1 NNTDTFEILVEMLPE
16 DFSDTPKVITKK
28 EKKLQSAMKEMLG
41 INPTIRLVAPKSIA
55 RSEGKAVRVIDNRKK
70 LGINVIKPS
79 YRITIKAKGVKT
91 MAIKQLSIFV
101 ENREGT
107 LVTVTDAIAKAGVD
121 IRAMS
126 VADTNDFGIFRLIV
140 TDVDK
145 AKQAL
150 DDAGAFVSVTEVV
163 GVAVQDEP
171 GALAKVVKILADN
184 NINIEYMYAFITVS
198 KQFAYVVLRV
208 EDNAAAE
215 KILKENGISLVTED
229 DMNKL

>member
-1 NNTDTFEILVEMLPE
+1 
-16 DFSDTPKVITKK
+16 
-28 EKKLQSAMKEMLG
+28 
-41 INPTIRLVAPKSIA
+41 
-55 RSEGKAVRVIDNRKK
+55 
-70 LGINVIKPS
+70 
-79 YRITIKAKGVKT
+79 

-145 AKQAL
+145 AKQSL
-150 DDAGAFVSVTEVV
+150 DEAGAFVSITEVV
-163 GVAVQDEP
+163 AVALEDKP

-184 NINIEYMYAFITVS
+184 NVNIEYMYAFITVS

-208 EDNAAAE
+208 ADNDETE
-215 KILKENGISLVTED
+215 KILTENGIQLVTEA
-229 DMNKL
+229 DMEKL

>member
-1 NNTDTFEILVEMLPE
+1 
-16 DFSDTPKVITKK
+16 
-28 EKKLQSAMKEMLG
+28 
-41 INPTIRLVAPKSIA
+41 
-55 RSEGKAVRVIDNRKK
+55 
-70 LGINVIKPS
+70 
-79 YRITIKAKGVKT
+79 

-140 TDVDK
+140 TDIDK

-150 DDAGAFVSVTEVV
+150 DEADAFVSITEVV
-163 GVAVQDEP
+163 AVALEDKP
-171 GALAKVVKILADN
+171 GALAKVVKILADS

-208 EDNAAAE
+208 ADNAETE
-215 KILKENGISLVTED
+215 KILVDNGIRLVTED
-229 DMNKL
+229 DMKQL

>member
-1 NNTDTFEILVEMLPE
+1 
-16 DFSDTPKVITKK
+16 
-28 EKKLQSAMKEMLG
+28 
-41 INPTIRLVAPKSIA
+41 
-55 RSEGKAVRVIDNRKK
+55 
-70 LGINVIKPS
+70 
-79 YRITIKAKGVKT
+79 

-140 TDVDK
+140 TDIAK

-150 DDAGAFVSVTEVV
+150 DDANAFVSVTEVV

-215 KILKENGISLVTED
+215 KILTEHGITLVTEE
-229 DMNKL
+229 DMSKL

>member
-1 NNTDTFEILVEMLPE
+1 
-16 DFSDTPKVITKK
+16 
-28 EKKLQSAMKEMLG
+28 
-41 INPTIRLVAPKSIA
+41 
-55 RSEGKAVRVIDNRKK
+55 
-70 LGINVIKPS
+70 
-79 YRITIKAKGVKT
+79 

-140 TDVDK
+140 TDIAK

-150 DDAGAFVSVTEVV
+150 DDANAFVSITEVV

-171 GALAKVVKILADN
+171 GALAKVVKILADQ

-208 EDNAAAE
+208 ENNEETE
-215 KILKENGISLVTED
+215 KILSENGIRLVTEK
-229 DMNKL
+229 DMEEL

>member
-1 NNTDTFEILVEMLPE
+1 
-16 DFSDTPKVITKK
+16 
-28 EKKLQSAMKEMLG
+28 
-41 INPTIRLVAPKSIA
+41 
-55 RSEGKAVRVIDNRKK
+55 
-70 LGINVIKPS
+70 
-79 YRITIKAKGVKT
+79 

-140 TDVDK
+140 TDIDK

-150 DDAGAFVSVTEVV
+150 DEANAFVSITEVV
-163 GVAVQDEP
+163 GVAVEDKP
-171 GALAKVVKILADN
+171 GALAEVVKILADS

-208 EDNAAAE
+208 EDNAQAE
-215 KILKENGISLVTED
+215 AILTQNGIKLVTEA
-229 DMNKL
+229 DMAKL

>member
-1 NNTDTFEILVEMLPE
+1 
-16 DFSDTPKVITKK
+16 
-28 EKKLQSAMKEMLG
+28 
-41 INPTIRLVAPKSIA
+41 
-55 RSEGKAVRVIDNRKK
+55 
-70 LGINVIKPS
+70 
-79 YRITIKAKGVKT
+79 

-145 AKQAL
+145 AKKAL
-150 DDAGAFVSVTEVV
+150 DEANAFVSITEVV

-171 GALAKVVKILADN
+171 GALAKVVKILADH

-208 EDNAAAE
+208 AE
-215 KILKENGISLVTED
+215 NEEAERILTENGIKLVTEE
-229 DMNKL
+229 DMSKL

>member
-1 NNTDTFEILVEMLPE
+1 
-16 DFSDTPKVITKK
+16 
-28 EKKLQSAMKEMLG
+28 
-41 INPTIRLVAPKSIA
+41 
-55 RSEGKAVRVIDNRKK
+55 
-70 LGINVIKPS
+70 
-79 YRITIKAKGVKT
+79 

-140 TDVDK
+140 TDNQK

-150 DDAGAFVSVTEVV
+150 DDANAFVSITEVV
-163 GVAVQDEP
+163 AVALEDKP
-171 GALAKVVKILADN
+171 GALAKVVKVLADH

-198 KQFAYVVLRV
+198 KQYAYVVLRV
-208 EDNAAAE
+208 EDNAATE
-215 KILKENGISLVTED
+215 KILTENGIALVTEA
-229 DMNKL
+229 DMEKL

>member
-1 NNTDTFEILVEMLPE
+1 
-16 DFSDTPKVITKK
+16 
-28 EKKLQSAMKEMLG
+28 
-41 INPTIRLVAPKSIA
+41 
-55 RSEGKAVRVIDNRKK
+55 
-70 LGINVIKPS
+70 
-79 YRITIKAKGVKT
+79 

-140 TDVDK
+140 TDIPK

-150 DDAGAFVSVTEVV
+150 DDANAFVSITEVV
-163 GVAVQDEP
+163 GVALEDKP
-171 GALAKVVKILADN
+171 GALAKVVKILADH

-208 EDNAAAE
+208 EDNAATE
-215 KILKENGISLVTED
+215 KILSDNGIRLVTEE
-229 DMNKL
+229 DMAQL

>member
-1 NNTDTFEILVEMLPE
+1 
-16 DFSDTPKVITKK
+16 
-28 EKKLQSAMKEMLG
+28 
-41 INPTIRLVAPKSIA
+41 
-55 RSEGKAVRVIDNRKK
+55 
-70 LGINVIKPS
+70 
-79 YRITIKAKGVKT
+79 

-140 TDVDK
+140 TDIDK

-150 DDAGAFVSVTEVV
+150 DEAGAFVSITEVV
-163 GVAVQDEP
+163 AVALEDKP
-171 GALAKVVKILADN
+171 GALAKVVKILADSS
-184 NINIEYMYAFITVS
+184 INIEYMYAFITVS

-208 EDNAAAE
+208 ADNAETE
-215 KILKENGISLVTED
+215 KILTENGIQLVTEA
-229 DMNKL
+229 DMAEL

>member
-1 NNTDTFEILVEMLPE
+1 
-16 DFSDTPKVITKK
+16 
-28 EKKLQSAMKEMLG
+28 
-41 INPTIRLVAPKSIA
+41 
-55 RSEGKAVRVIDNRKK
+55 
-70 LGINVIKPS
+70 
-79 YRITIKAKGVKT
+79 

-140 TDVDK
+140 TDIAK

-150 DDAGAFVSVTEVV
+150 DDANAFVSVTEVV
-163 GVAVQDEP
+163 GVALEDKP
-171 GALAKVVKILADN
+171 GSLAKVVKVLADH

-208 EDNAAAE
+208 EDNAATE
-215 KILKENGISLVTED
+215 KILEENGIKLVTEE
-229 DMNKL
+229 DMAKL

>member
-1 NNTDTFEILVEMLPE
+1 
-16 DFSDTPKVITKK
+16 
-28 EKKLQSAMKEMLG
+28 
-41 INPTIRLVAPKSIA
+41 
-55 RSEGKAVRVIDNRKK
+55 
-70 LGINVIKPS
+70 
-79 YRITIKAKGVKT
+79 

-145 AKQAL
+145 AKKAL
-150 DDAGAFVSVTEVV
+150 DEANAFVSITEVV

-171 GALAKVVKILADN
+171 GALAKVVKILADH

-208 EDNAAAE
+208 AE
-215 KILKENGISLVTED
+215 NDEAERILTENGIKLVTEE
-229 DMNKL
+229 DMSQL

>member
-1 NNTDTFEILVEMLPE
+1 
-16 DFSDTPKVITKK
+16 
-28 EKKLQSAMKEMLG
+28 
-41 INPTIRLVAPKSIA
+41 
-55 RSEGKAVRVIDNRKK
+55 
-70 LGINVIKPS
+70 
-79 YRITIKAKGVKT
+79 

-140 TDVDK
+140 TDIDK
-145 AKQAL
+145 AKKAL
-150 DDAGAFVSVTEVV
+150 DEADAFVSITEVV
-163 GVAVQDEP
+163 GVALEDKP
-171 GALAKVVKILADN
+171 GALAKVVKILADH

-208 EDNAAAE
+208 ENNEETE
-215 KILKENGISLVTED
+215 KILSENGIRLVTEK
-229 DMNKL
+229 DMEEL

>member
-1 NNTDTFEILVEMLPE
+1 
-16 DFSDTPKVITKK
+16 
-28 EKKLQSAMKEMLG
+28 
-41 INPTIRLVAPKSIA
+41 
-55 RSEGKAVRVIDNRKK
+55 
-70 LGINVIKPS
+70 
-79 YRITIKAKGVKT
+79 

-145 AKQAL
+145 AKAAL
-150 DDAGAFVSVTEVV
+150 DEANCFVSITEVV
-163 GVAVQDEP
+163 GVALEDKP

-208 EDNAAAE
+208 ADNAETE
-215 KILKENGISLVTED
+215 KILTENGIQLVTEA
-229 DMNKL
+229 DMAKL

>member
-1 NNTDTFEILVEMLPE
+1 
-16 DFSDTPKVITKK
+16 
-28 EKKLQSAMKEMLG
+28 
-41 INPTIRLVAPKSIA
+41 
-55 RSEGKAVRVIDNRKK
+55 
-70 LGINVIKPS
+70 
-79 YRITIKAKGVKT
+79 

-140 TDVDK
+140 TDIDK

-150 DDAGAFVSVTEVV
+150 DEADAFVSITEVV
-163 GVAVQDEP
+163 AVALEDKP
-171 GALAKVVKILADN
+171 GALAKVVKILADS

-208 EDNAAAE
+208 ADNAETE
-215 KILKENGISLVTED
+215 KILVDNGIKLVTED
-229 DMNKL
+229 DMKQL

>member
-1 NNTDTFEILVEMLPE
+1 
-16 DFSDTPKVITKK
+16 
-28 EKKLQSAMKEMLG
+28 
-41 INPTIRLVAPKSIA
+41 
-55 RSEGKAVRVIDNRKK
+55 
-70 LGINVIKPS
+70 
-79 YRITIKAKGVKT
+79 

-121 IRAMS
+121 IRALS

-140 TDVDK
+140 TDIPK

-150 DDAGAFVSVTEVV
+150 DDANAFVSVTEVV
-163 GVAVQDEP
+163 AVALEDKP

-208 EDNAAAE
+208 EDNEATE
-215 KILKENGISLVTED
+215 KILSENGIALVTEA
-229 DMNKL
+229 DMEKL

>member
-1 NNTDTFEILVEMLPE
+1 
-16 DFSDTPKVITKK
+16 
-28 EKKLQSAMKEMLG
+28 
-41 INPTIRLVAPKSIA
+41 
-55 RSEGKAVRVIDNRKK
+55 
-70 LGINVIKPS
+70 
-79 YRITIKAKGVKT
+79 

-107 LVTVTDAIAKAGVD
+107 LVTVTDTIAKAGVD

-140 TDVDK
+140 TDIAK

-150 DDAGAFVSVTEVV
+150 DDANAFVSITEVV
-163 GVAVQDEP
+163 AVALEDKP
-171 GALAKVVKILADN
+171 GSLAQVVKILADN

-208 EDNAAAE
+208 EDNVATE
-215 KILKENGISLVTED
+215 KILSENGVKLVTEE
-229 DMNKL
+229 DMAKL

>member
-1 NNTDTFEILVEMLPE
+1 
-16 DFSDTPKVITKK
+16 
-28 EKKLQSAMKEMLG
+28 
-41 INPTIRLVAPKSIA
+41 
-55 RSEGKAVRVIDNRKK
+55 
-70 LGINVIKPS
+70 
-79 YRITIKAKGVKT
+79 

-107 LVTVTDAIAKAGVD
+107 LVTVTDAIAKGGVD

-140 TDVDK
+140 TDIDK
-145 AKQAL
+145 AKQSL
-150 DDAGAFVSVTEVV
+150 DDAGAFVSITEVV
-163 GVAVQDEP
+163 AVALEDKP

-208 EDNAAAE
+208 ADNDETE
-215 KILKENGISLVTED
+215 KILTENGIQLVTEA
-229 DMNKL
+229 DMEKL

>member
-1 NNTDTFEILVEMLPE
+1 
-16 DFSDTPKVITKK
+16 
-28 EKKLQSAMKEMLG
+28 
-41 INPTIRLVAPKSIA
+41 
-55 RSEGKAVRVIDNRKK
+55 
-70 LGINVIKPS
+70 
-79 YRITIKAKGVKT
+79 

-145 AKQAL
+145 AKAAL
-150 DDAGAFVSVTEVV
+150 DEANCFVSITEVV
-163 GVAVQDEP
+163 GVALEDKP

-208 EDNAAAE
+208 ADNAETE
-215 KILKENGISLVTED
+215 KILTENGIQLVTEA
-229 DMNKL
+229 DMSKL

>member
-1 NNTDTFEILVEMLPE
+1 
-16 DFSDTPKVITKK
+16 
-28 EKKLQSAMKEMLG
+28 
-41 INPTIRLVAPKSIA
+41 
-55 RSEGKAVRVIDNRKK
+55 
-70 LGINVIKPS
+70 
-79 YRITIKAKGVKT
+79 